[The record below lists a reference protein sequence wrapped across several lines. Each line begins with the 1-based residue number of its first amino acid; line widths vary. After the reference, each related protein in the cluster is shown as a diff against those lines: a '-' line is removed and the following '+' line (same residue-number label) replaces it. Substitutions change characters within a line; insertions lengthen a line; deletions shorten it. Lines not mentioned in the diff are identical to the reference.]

1 LTAPFENRTVAL
13 ATKTLKRCLLFAA
26 FVGAPLSIYAQSV
39 DTIVEVP
46 TTAHRSALIEIPTA
60 QNPTASSDNSIPMA
74 GEYKSTKNV
83 VEQEKPVFWTW
94 YTDVGYTSEYNFR
107 GTNLTPNSDGAI
119 FGDVR
124 VTKWNF
130 TLGLFG
136 IHQLGDATVNSWSAG
151 EGGGS
156 AGAAGGNAGS
166 TAGFPVPYTRL
177 PVTTQTRFDELDAF
191 ISYKFSLGFIDVT
204 VGNIGFFIERQATTF
219 ETDVLPVTF
228 RGQHFFW
235 RIPDTDTRFRF
246 VGPNPTV
253 GNETFDRA
261 YITLSTTKLSKYVT
275 PQITYYQTLYSAG
288 QEPEAENIIKYAPV
302 FVDELFPSHGPGLP
316 PGFFRPANPR
326 PNDERNE
333 ALGGYLEGRLNG
345 HVPITNWMDFNP
357 YTILS
362 VSFRDRTE
370 PGGTS
375 AETVGLFSNHP
386 NRAASGVY
394 GAHPLTGWNH
404 FQAGVELP
412 IHLVHLGGYSS
423 ERWAPPD
430 AHVYLVPTG
439 AYSYHISNPAP
450 GTDRNEWW
458 GGAKIEVTF

>member
-1 LTAPFENRTVAL
+1 
-13 ATKTLKRCLLFAA
+13 
-26 FVGAPLSIYAQSV
+26 
-39 DTIVEVP
+39 
-46 TTAHRSALIEIPTA
+46 
-60 QNPTASSDNSIPMA
+60 MA

-83 VEQEKPVFWTW
+83 VEEEKPVFWNW
-94 YTDVGYTSEYNFR
+94 YAEFGYESEYNFR
-107 GTNLTPNSDGAI
+107 GTNLTPGADGAV

-136 IHQLGDATVNSWSAG
+136 IHQLGTARVASWSAS

-156 AGAAGGNAGS
+156 ASAG
-166 TAGFPVPYTRL
+166 TAGVDITGGRIAPAMRFPTTVQDRL
-177 PVTTQTRFDELDAF
+177 DELDVF
-191 ISYKFSLGFIDVT
+191 LSYKLSLGPIDVT
-204 VGNIGFFIERQATTF
+204 IGDIGFFIDRRAQTF
-219 ETDVLPVTF
+219 EKDVLPP
-228 RGQHFFW
+228 GFFW
-235 RIPDTDTRFRF
+235 NIPDTDTRVRF

-253 GNETFDRA
+253 QNETFDRA
-261 YITLSTTKLSKYVT
+261 YITLSTAKLSKYVR

-288 QEPEAENIIKYAPV
+288 QEPEAENLIRYKPV
-302 FVDELFPSHGPGLP
+302 FVDGPFELNPFPHVESG
-316 PGFFRPANPR
+316 PGFFRPHNPR

-333 ALGGYLEGRLNG
+333 ALGGYLEGRING
-345 HVPITNWMDFNP
+345 TFPITKWLDFNP

-362 VSFRDRTE
+362 ASFRDRSE

-386 NRAASGVY
+386 NRAASGAY
-394 GAHPLTGWNH
+394 GGHPLTGWNH

-412 IHLVHLGGYSS
+412 IHLAHLGGSSS
-423 ERWAPPD
+423 EHWAPPD

-439 AYSYHISNPAP
+439 AYSYHISNPPA

>member
-1 LTAPFENRTVAL
+1 ML
-13 ATKTLKRCLLFAA
+13 AVNFSPKSLLFVLAFCGAA
-26 FVGAPLSIYAQSV
+26 RVSCAQSV
-39 DTIVEVP
+39 DTIVETP
-46 TTAHRSALIEIPTA
+46 TTAHGSALIEIPAT
-60 QNPTASSDNSIPMA
+60 QNPAGNLDNNVTMA

-107 GTNLTPNSDGAI
+107 GTDLTPNSDGAV

-136 IHQLGDATVNSWSAG
+136 IHQLGDASVNSWSTG
-151 EGGGS
+151 EGGGA
-156 AGAAGGNAGS
+156 AGAAGGDAG
-166 TAGFPVPYTRL
+166 TNLGFPVHYNRF
-177 PVTTQTRFDELDAF
+177 PVTTQTRFNELDVF
-191 ISYKFSLGFIDVT
+191 LSYKFSLGPIDVT
-204 VGNIGFFIERQATTF
+204 IGNIGFFIDRRAQTF
-219 ETDVLPVTF
+219 EKDVLIPGF
-228 RGQHFFW
+228 IW
-235 RIPDTDTRFRF
+235 NIPDTDSRVRF
-246 VGPNPTV
+246 VGPDPTV
-253 GNETFDRA
+253 QNETFDRA
-261 YITLSTTKLSKYVT
+261 YITLSTAKLSKYVR

-302 FVDELFPSHGPGLP
+302 LADCETCTP
-316 PGFFRPANPR
+316 PILVPVPVRPMNPR

-333 ALGGYLEGRLNG
+333 ALGGYLEGRING
-345 HVPITNWMDFNP
+345 SFPITKWLDFNP

-375 AETVGLFSNHP
+375 AETAATAP
-386 NRAASGVY
+386 NGNSRNGSGVY
-394 GAHPLTGWNH
+394 GGHPLTGFNH

-412 IHLVHLGGYSS
+412 IHLIHLGGYSS

-439 AYSYHISNPAP
+439 AYSYHISNPTP

-458 GGAKIEVTF
+458 GGAKVEVTF

>member
-1 LTAPFENRTVAL
+1 MLTKNAGINLALGLTSLCVANLCQAQGVGPTV
-13 ATKTLKRCLLFAA
+13 
-26 FVGAPLSIYAQSV
+26 
-39 DTIVEVP
+39 
-46 TTAHRSALIEIPTA
+46 EIPTSR
-60 QNPTASSDNSIPMA
+60 TALINLGSTPNNDVTLA

-83 VEQEKPVFWTW
+83 VEEEKPIFWTW

-107 GTNLTPNSDGAI
+107 GTNLTPNADGAI

-130 TLGLFG
+130 TLGFFG
-136 IHQLGDATVNSWSAG
+136 IHQLGDASVNSWSVG

-156 AGAAGGNAGS
+156 AGAAGGDAG
-166 TAGFPVPYTRL
+166 TNLGFPVHYNRF
-177 PVTTQTRFDELDAF
+177 PVTTQTRFDELDVF
-191 ISYKFSLGFIDVT
+191 LSYKFSLGPIDVT
-204 VGNIGFFIERQATTF
+204 IGNIGFFIDRRAQTF
-219 ETDVLPVTF
+219 EKDVLPPGF
-228 RGQHFFW
+228 IW
-235 RIPDTDTRFRF
+235 NIPDTDTRVRF
-246 VGPNPTV
+246 VGPDPTV
-253 GNETFDRA
+253 QNETFDRV
-261 YITLSTTKLSKYVT
+261 YITLSTAKLSKYIR

-302 FVDELFPSHGPGLP
+302 FVDEFPSGLQFP
-316 PGFFRPANPR
+316 RPQNPR

-345 HVPITNWMDFNP
+345 SFPITKSIDFNP

-370 PGGTS
+370 PGVMS
-375 AETVGLFSNHP
+375 AETAP
-386 NRAASGVY
+386 NNRNGSGVY
-394 GAHPLTGWNH
+394 GAQPLTGFNH

-412 IHLVHLGGYSS
+412 IHLVHLGGFSS

-439 AYSYHISNPAP
+439 AYAYHISNPTP
-450 GTDRNEWW
+450 GTSRNEWW